1 MVIKLVDIA
10 VQKRSRGDTVRP
22 AISIPKDIWNEFKFV
37 YFDKNVRDDI
47 VFKLLVKQLDN
58 NLISTET

>member
-10 VQKRSRGDTVRP
+10 IQKRSRGDTVRP
-22 AISIPKDIWNEFKFV
+22 AISIPRDIWNEFKFV
-37 YFDKNVRDDI
+37 YYDKNIRDDI
-47 VFKLLVKQLDN
+47 VFKLLIKQLDS